1 MWGVPEGD
9 GEDEGDTG
17 VVEEEGRTVTLFDM
31 TAEYQKALEL
41 MEAAEPGEVSADA
54 AAYLQDIEADIKA
67 KADGYC
73 SLIRHY
79 EALFAAN
86 ANEASRLT
94 KRADEFG
101 RKAKWLKQRLHDALI
116 RLGEMKV
123 QTPMNTITV
132 CRNGGAPPLDITIP
146 VEELPDTYRMT
157 KTVISPNSEAIR
169 ADLEVGL
176 HVPGCVLRERGTH
189 LRLK

>member
-1 MWGVPEGD
+1 
-9 GEDEGDTG
+9 
-17 VVEEEGRTVTLFDM
+17 VTLFDM
-31 TAEYQKALEL
+31 TAEFRQLLDAIEGVEGEPTPEVLADLERIEEL
-41 MEAAEPGEVSADA
+41 I
-54 AAYLQDIEADIKA
+54 QD

-86 ANEASRLT
+86 ADEASRLT
-94 KRADEFG
+94 KRAEEFG
-101 RKAKWLKQRLHDALI
+101 RKAKWLKQRLHDALV

-146 VEELPDTYRMT
+146 VEELPEAYRVT
-157 KTVISPNSEAIR
+157 KTVVSPNGEAIR